1 MKVFSMNG
9 LSRAYLQTSFFIILI
24 TIPIHAEII
33 TRQVRLSSKLM
44 PKRQTVLLNRRATLW
59 NVNNLLEDPE
69 GRTMDKMGTTTSQRA
84 IWKDRTGT
92 SMVKISKIWRTSP
105 IWKKKEPPWGQTAD
119 RAGNRDKVRMAWLRI
134 KLYPLRRDLKEGR
147 PRNNLVGHT
156 IRRRRTNKRL
166 ISSTQGVLTENLGLL
181 KAQLSR
187 EPMVVNNS
195 SKVWCNSQALT

>member
-9 LSRAYLQTSFFIILI
+9 SSRAYLQTLFFIILT
-24 TIPIHAEII
+24 TIPIHAVII

-119 RAGNRDKVRMAWLRI
+119 RAGNRDKVRMAWRRI
-134 KLYPLRRDLKEGR
+134 KLYPHRRDLKEGS
-147 PRNNLVGHT
+147 NLVGIS
-156 IRRRRTNKRL
+156 IRRRRTKKRL